1 MVKTWLNWAGR
12 LKRSLTGSSGNE
24 GSDEENLNSCSLLY
38 TQVSL
43 FYHTPNVKNNNMV
56 RFVIKRLLLILPTLF
71 FVMIIAFLL
80 SKLIPGDAADAML
93 LLQGVHH
100 ESKNYSTEYK
110 KMYTKKG
117 MDKPLV
123 YMGVQPHFYPS
134 NILSIVDPT
143 TRNQVKEL
151 LHQKRY
157 FSDIIVFINLR
168 NEFIQL
174 AHQDT
179 IYDHQAN
186 QDRIKNLT
194 FTVEIP
200 EIEKMLLSIIPPR
213 NLSLKVKYD
222 SLISGFQ
229 VLNDNKISFFYP
241 TIVWHGFDNQ
251 FHHWLKNIIS
261 GNFGESTKDGRTV
274 ISKISSAIKWTFILI
289 LLNLLITNIIA
300 IPSGLYAGYHAEG
313 WYDRISNF
321 IWILLFAIPVFWLA
335 SMLIIYFTSTR
346 FGGWMDIF
354 PAPGNWYIPDGQSFV
369 TTISQYSGQ
378 LILPV
383 ICLAANDIAQVSRV
397 IRNNV
402 VQQKKALY
410 AKFARSKGLTG
421 INTMFRHIL
430 PNVLIPMVT
439 LIGGRIPAGLSGA
452 LIIEVIFNIPGMGRL
467 MMDSINSYD
476 WNVVFGILIV
486 ISFFTI
492 LFMILTDILYQI
504 VNPKMKNSM
513 DIW

>member
-1 MVKTWLNWAGR
+1 
-12 LKRSLTGSSGNE
+12 
-24 GSDEENLNSCSLLY
+24 
-38 TQVSL
+38 
-43 FYHTPNVKNNNMV
+43 
-56 RFVIKRLLLILPTLF
+56 
-71 FVMIIAFLL
+71 
-80 SKLIPGDAADAML
+80 
-93 LLQGVHH
+93 
-100 ESKNYSTEYK
+100 
-110 KMYTKKG
+110 
-117 MDKPLV
+117 
-123 YMGVQPHFYPS
+123 
-134 NILSIVDPT
+134 
-143 TRNQVKEL
+143 
-151 LHQKRY
+151 
-157 FSDIIVFINLR
+157 
-168 NEFIQL
+168 
-174 AHQDT
+174 
-179 IYDHQAN
+179 
-186 QDRIKNLT
+186 
-194 FTVEIP
+194 
-200 EIEKMLLSIIPPR
+200 
-213 NLSLKVKYD
+213 
-222 SLISGFQ
+222 
-229 VLNDNKISFFYP
+229 
-241 TIVWHGFDNQ
+241 
-251 FHHWLKNIIS
+251 
-261 GNFGESTKDGRTV
+261 
-274 ISKISSAIKWTFILI
+274 
-289 LLNLLITNIIA
+289 
-300 IPSGLYAGYHAEG
+300 
-313 WYDRISNF
+313 
-321 IWILLFAIPVFWLA
+321 
-335 SMLIIYFTSTR
+335 
-346 FGGWMDIF
+346 MDIF